1 MFRNPIALILIIL
14 LALLFAG
21 ALVIGA
27 FPPSADPRPV
37 ERVLPNDRFQT
48 R

>member
-1 MFRNPIALILIIL
+1 MLRSPFVLIVLLVLAVIL
-14 LALLFAG
+14 VGVLA
-21 ALVIGA
+21 IGA
-27 FPPSADPRPV
+27 FPPNVEPRPV

>member
-1 MFRNPIALILIIL
+1 MFRNPFALILIVLLGL
-14 LALLFAG
+14 LAVG

-27 FPPSADPRPV
+27 FPPTADPRPV